1 MTHTFQ
7 VLEDMRSSRGPA
19 RKRQKSIADATSALS
34 DSSAPDRS
42 SCANT
47 AFPWKLTNEQL
58 AHELLLDPAFTL
70 DEFGG
75 NSRPLF

>member
-1 MTHTFQ
+1 MARTFQ

-19 RKRQKSIADATSALS
+19 RKRQKSIADA
-34 DSSAPDRS
+34 
-42 SCANT
+42 SCAYT
-47 AFPWKLTNEQL
+47 AFPWKMTNEQL

-75 NSRPLF
+75 SCMPCC